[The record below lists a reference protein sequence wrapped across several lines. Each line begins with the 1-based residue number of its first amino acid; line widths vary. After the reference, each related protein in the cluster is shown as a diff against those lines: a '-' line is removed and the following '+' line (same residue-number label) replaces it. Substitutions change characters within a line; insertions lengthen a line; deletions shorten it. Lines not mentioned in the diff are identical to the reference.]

1 MAKKCPGEDEKRKD
15 EGRDWLQ
22 ILAVFIGCLT
32 TLENGI
38 HFSWTSPFFVQLTK
52 DTENYD
58 ISEDHASYFTTL
70 PPIFQILSCPIFSV
84 LCDRIGRKT
93 TLLIGGVPFI
103 LACILETF
111 AENVYVFHVARC
123 LTGIGASANYI
134 ALSMYAGEIC
144 KPRVRDFWVNFLV
157 SINAS
162 GGLLLINLIGFYFD
176 VHQTAYILLVP
187 GVLFQIA
194 FPFMPESP
202 YYLLMKRKEDA
213 ARNSL
218 QRLLQKED
226 VEEDFV
232 ELQADV
238 KRQMSE
244 TGTWKDLFCIVAN
257 RKALFVGVLMRVAQQ
272 FGGSAFVAA
281 YTSYIF
287 EESGGD
293 AKTATLIYSGV
304 FVGVTIIASF
314 CIDRFGRKMS
324 FIISMFLCAACMLY
338 LSVFYYIKDCVPQW
352 DVSNYTWV
360 PLIGMMAYIVFSAFG
375 VSNIPNVML
384 GELFSASI
392 KAKGL
397 NVLISVMGL
406 LISLTSYLFYLFS
419 SSFGMYTAFFV
430 FSLISFGNAVWC
442 IFVLPET
449 KGKTL
454 EQIQQEFNGNKPL
467 KSDRRDSQKLV

>member
-1 MAKKCPGEDEKRKD
+1 MTIK
-15 EGRDWLQ
+15 
-22 ILAVFIGCLT
+22 
-32 TLENGI
+32 
-38 HFSWTSPFFVQLTK
+38 
-52 DTENYD
+52 
-58 ISEDHASYFTTL
+58 
-70 PPIFQILSCPIFSV
+70 
-84 LCDRIGRKT
+84 
-93 TLLIGGVPFI
+93 
-103 LACILETF
+103 
-111 AENVYVFHVARC
+111 
-123 LTGIGASANYI
+123 
-134 ALSMYAGEIC
+134 
-144 KPRVRDFWVNFLV
+144 
-157 SINAS
+157 
-162 GGLLLINLIGFYFD
+162 GFYFD
-176 VHQTAYILLVP
+176 VHQTAYICLVP
-187 GVLFQIA
+187 GILFVIA

-202 YYLLMKRKEDA
+202 YYLLMKRRDDA
-213 ARNSL
+213 AKDSL
-218 QRLLQKED
+218 KRLLQKED
-226 VEEDFV
+226 VEEDF
-232 ELQADV
+232 LQLKADV

-257 RKALFVGVLMRVAQQ
+257 RKALFAGVLMRVAQQ

-304 FVGVTIIASF
+304 FVVVTVMAAFS
-314 CIDRFGRKMS
+314 IDHLGRKMS
-324 FIISMFLCAACMLY
+324 FVISMFLCAACMLY
-338 LSVFYYIKDCVPQW
+338 LSVFYYIKDCVPQL
-352 DVSNYTWV
+352 DVSNYTWA
-360 PLIGMMAYIVFSAFG
+360 PLVGMMAYIIFSAFG

-430 FSLISFGNAVWC
+430 FSLISFGNAIWC

-454 EQIQQEFNGNKPL
+454 EQIQQEFNGQKPVMPE
-467 KSDRRDSQKLV
+467 KRDSQKLV